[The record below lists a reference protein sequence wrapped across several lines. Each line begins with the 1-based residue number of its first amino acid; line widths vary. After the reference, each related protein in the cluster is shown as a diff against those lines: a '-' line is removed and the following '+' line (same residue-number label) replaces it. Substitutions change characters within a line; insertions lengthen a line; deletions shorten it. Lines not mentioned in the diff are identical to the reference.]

1 MSFEDLWGTLG
12 IAAKLGVLIALT
24 TVGFGVACAIRPDER
39 RLALVRP
46 LSLATIF
53 AALCTFSGGAASICA
68 SGPDNRCISASGWAI
83 FSFSRV
89 VLAESASEGACRSA
103 VSSCWRARAPLSSI
117 CARRRST
124 LARVKFLSRVLTALN
139 WEPSIATLAV

>member
-39 RLALVRP
+39 RLALMRP

-53 AALCTFSGGAASICA
+53 AALCTFSGGAASILKGIA
-68 SGPDNRCISASGWAI
+68 STG
-83 FSFSRV
+83 
-89 VLAESASEGACRSA
+89 
-103 VSSCWRARAPLSSI
+103 
-117 CARRRST
+117 
-124 LARVKFLSRVLTALN
+124 ALN
-139 WEPSIATLAV
+139 EQAWRRVAQGTAEGFMPLFIAFGCLTVAWILVATGLRRG